1 MTLRHHM
8 TPGQTLRR
16 LALVAA
22 VVAGAALLSAC
33 GSTVASRPDYV
44 AAGLAAP
51 IVQGPAVIVMDD
63 GLQNQVITAHPTSY
77 TGSATTITFPIGAI
91 IRDVGQKVFG
101 VGFSGGSSTATEAR
115 LGAYGV
121 KLLLNDFSF
130 KYDQLSSLG
139 FEIRPKVTIGLSVV
153 AVGPDGA
160 PLFSKR
166 YEKVDYLVASYAFSS
181 DPAEKINQALHMA
194 LGEIFREILDDV
206 VKAKA

>member
-1 MTLRHHM
+1 MTLTHRAA
-8 TPGQTLRR
+8 PGRTFRR
-16 LALVAA
+16 LVLVAA
-22 VVAGAALLSAC
+22 AFAATSLLSAC

-44 AAGLAAP
+44 SAGLAAP
-51 IVQGPAVIVMDD
+51 VVQGPAVIVMDD
-63 GLQNQVITAHPTSY
+63 ALQNQMITAHPTSY

-101 VGFSGGSSTATEAR
+101 VGFSGGSTTATEAR

-139 FEIRPKVTIGLSVV
+139 FEIRPKVTIGLSVA

-160 PLFSKR
+160 TLFTKR

-181 DPAEKINQALHMA
+181 NPAEKINQALHMA

-206 VKAKA
+206 VEAKN